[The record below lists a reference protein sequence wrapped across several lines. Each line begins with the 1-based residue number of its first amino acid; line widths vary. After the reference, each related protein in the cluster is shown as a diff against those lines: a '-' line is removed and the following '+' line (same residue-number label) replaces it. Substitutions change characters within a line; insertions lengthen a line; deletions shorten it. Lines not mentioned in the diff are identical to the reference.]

1 MLNVI
6 ETDRAVNVDSDA
18 ICDII
23 PVDTVINLM
32 CAVAYKTA
40 EQYKS
45 GQKPTSI
52 PVYHCNSGTANP
64 ASWGD
69 FHDMLIGSCHKFPV
83 ENMIF
88 PPACTFH
95 KSKVSDLIVPFG
107 SEHFVENTLSNESRI
122 NLDSSIKPNH
132 KFIIGFDN
140 KLSNPFA
147 DGDPNHGLLPPL
159 GPRLHG

>member
-1 MLNVI
+1 MLNEI
-6 ETDRAVNVDSDA
+6 KTDRAVNVDSDA

-40 EQYKS
+40 KQYKC

-64 ASWGD
+64 VSWGA

-95 KSKVSDLIVPFG
+95 KSKVSDLIISFG
-107 SEHFVENTLSNESRI
+107 SEYFVEI
-122 NLDSSIKPNH
+122 PN
-132 KFIIGFDN
+132 
-140 KLSNPFA
+140 
-147 DGDPNHGLLPPL
+147 
-159 GPRLHG
+159 

>member
-1 MLNVI
+1 MYIRN
-6 ETDRAVNVDSDA
+6 RAINGDSAA

-40 EQYKS
+40 EQYS
-45 GQKPTSI
+45 RCGQRPATI

-64 ASWGD
+64 APWGD
-69 FHDMLIGSCHKFPV
+69 FHDMLIESCHKFPV

-95 KSKVSDLIVPFG
+95 KSKVSDLIVLLAL
-107 SEHFVENTLSNESRI
+107 NIL
-122 NLDSSIKPNH
+122 LKKPNQM
-132 KFIIGFDN
+132 N
-140 KLSNPFA
+140 
-147 DGDPNHGLLPPL
+147 
-159 GPRLHG
+159 